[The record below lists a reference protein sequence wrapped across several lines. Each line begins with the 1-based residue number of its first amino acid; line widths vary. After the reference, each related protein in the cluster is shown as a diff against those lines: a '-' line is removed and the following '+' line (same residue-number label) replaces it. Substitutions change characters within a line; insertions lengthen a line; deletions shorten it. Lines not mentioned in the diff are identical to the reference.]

1 MIEISFLADHP
12 ETVPILTG
20 WFRAQWPE
28 YYAGRTPDDIAGD
41 FYEEAQ
47 RSGGLTVCMLIPPR
61 RSVTLACW

>member
-28 YYAGRTPDDIAGD
+28 YYAGRTPEDIAGD

-47 RSGGLTVCMLIPPR
+47 RSGL
-61 RSVTLACW
+61 